1 MMDIKYKIT
10 FFSNWHCGSGLA
22 AGADVDELVIK
33 DSNKLPYVPGR
44 TVKGLL
50 REAANMLS
58 QFKKVPQNSLKR
70 IFGLGGDDEKFGSQS
85 TVSFTDATLCEDEKL
100 TIINNELT
108 NYLYMSVASTA
119 IDEKGIAKDLSL
131 RKIETTIP
139 CNVYGTILNVA
150 DEDVELLLEIFK
162 WVKRLG
168 LGRNRGYGRCEIS
181 KED

>member
-1 MMDIKYKIT
+1 
-10 FFSNWHCGSGLA
+10 
-22 AGADVDELVIK
+22 
-33 DSNKLPYVPGR
+33 
-44 TVKGLL
+44 
-50 REAANMLS
+50 
-58 QFKKVPQNSLKR
+58 
-70 IFGLGGDDEKFGSQS
+70 
-85 TVSFTDATLCEDEKL
+85 
-100 TIINNELT
+100 
-108 NYLYMSVASTA
+108 MSVTSTA

-150 DEDVELLLEIFK
+150 NEDVELLLETFK

>member
-1 MMDIKYKIT
+1 MALRVQ
-10 FFSNWHCGSGLA
+10 FR
-22 AGADVDELVIK
+22 
-33 DSNKLPYVPGR
+33 LPMQHFAK
-44 TVKGLL
+44 TK
-50 REAANMLS
+50 
-58 QFKKVPQNSLKR
+58 
-70 IFGLGGDDEKFGSQS
+70 
-85 TVSFTDATLCEDEKL
+85 KL

-168 LGRNRGYGRCEIS
+168 LGRNRRIW
-181 KED
+181 KM